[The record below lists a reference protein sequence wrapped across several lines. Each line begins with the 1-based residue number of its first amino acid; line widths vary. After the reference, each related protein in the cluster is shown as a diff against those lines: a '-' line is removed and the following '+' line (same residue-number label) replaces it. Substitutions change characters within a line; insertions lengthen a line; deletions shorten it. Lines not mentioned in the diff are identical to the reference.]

1 MTAGVNCGSPQPLQ
15 RLNTKATTKR
25 RSESHS
31 ACDSYVRFGS
41 LADIGE
47 WIRDVRFMLESG
59 HVRARTPFSRL
70 GFRTK
75 PRPNTITPCHHYP
88 RE

>member
-31 ACDSYVRFGS
+31 ACDSYVRFGV
-41 LADIGE
+41 I
-47 WIRDVRFMLESG
+47 SG
-59 HVRARTPFSRL
+59 HDVHINSCPLCNQKRTLLALGSCERRYRL
-70 GFRTK
+70 R
-75 PRPNTITPCHHYP
+75 RPGI
-88 RE
+88 RECEHQNLVC